1 MPPSETPSSLTAGV
15 LAQALGSICIV
26 GTVTCLK
33 RFHVGLTYELAVLL
47 LAMFV
52 PSVCIVLYFHARKS
66 SSQPNANSNARNLWA
81 GLFTDRRRLA
91 VGAYTLGY
99 FALTYSAYRLLPI
112 TLAMPLFVTYPIMDV
127 FLSSWVNGTPL
138 PTWKQSGAIALL
150 VVGVAAFF
158 YDAIGTVMTP
168 TVVGGIVL
176 GVLGALSMA
185 LRMIYTAHRPTA
197 GAPVRARQDIQLAH
211 PDAHTVEVL
220 GVQMLETSTLACI
233 VFVVL
238 ACVLM
243 CVPESWLGQ
252 LRAWGVPDALTDRSV
267 RGGAPTLLIMFVCFV
282 VLSFG
287 GNTLL
292 IAADDRLPT
301 QVYASGVY
309 LMVLFSVI
317 AGYMFL
323 GESATPAKLVGL
335 ALVLTGG
342 GLLVYWRDR
351 VDASAT
357 RERTDERIAR
367 RA

>member
-1 MPPSETPSSLTAGV
+1 MILRPAANGGGFAFSGVTAS
-15 LAQALGSICIV
+15 AES
-26 GTVTCLK
+26 
-33 RFHVGLTYELAVLL
+33 F
-47 LAMFV
+47 
-52 PSVCIVLYFHARKS
+52 
-66 SSQPNANSNARNLWA
+66 
-81 GLFTDRRRLA
+81 A
-91 VGAYTLGY
+91 VGGDVCETLGEEQGAPGSDMSV
-99 FALTYSAYRLLPI
+99 FARSADFP
-112 TLAMPLFVTYPIMDV
+112 PCVV
-127 FLSSWVNGTPL
+127 HKLS
-138 PTWKQSGAIALL
+138 
-150 VVGVAAFF
+150 FR
-158 YDAIGTVMTP
+158 D
-168 TVVGGIVL
+168 
-176 GVLGALSMA
+176 
-185 LRMIYTAHRPTA
+185 TAHRPTA

-267 RGGAPTLLIMFVCFV
+267 RGGAPTLLIMFVCFF

-292 IAADDRLPT
+292 IAADDQLPT